1 VCVCVCVCGLLKKAG
16 HVMAHHLRVCVCVL
30 VCVCMCVCV
39 VVGHQGERAHVISH
53 AKEGQ
58 LFN

>member
-1 VCVCVCVCGLLKKAG
+1 
-16 HVMAHHLRVCVCVL
+16 VCVCVL